1 MVLSNNRYLGLV
13 NGIEKI
19 SGLRELY
26 LNNSS
31 IEKNP
36 DLNNFPEIYVLNLS
50 NTLISDL
57 EGDEVRRNCKFLDL
71 SNTKIKSCTTIQIFP
86 HLRRLSLQETD
97 IVS

>member
-1 MVLSNNRYLGLV
+1 MDIRFTSINELDISEFDKINKLVLSNNRYLGLV

-57 EGDEVRRNCKFLDL
+57 EGDEVRRKL
-71 SNTKIKSCTTIQIFP
+71 QIFG
-86 HLRRLSLQETD
+86 S
-97 IVS
+97 I